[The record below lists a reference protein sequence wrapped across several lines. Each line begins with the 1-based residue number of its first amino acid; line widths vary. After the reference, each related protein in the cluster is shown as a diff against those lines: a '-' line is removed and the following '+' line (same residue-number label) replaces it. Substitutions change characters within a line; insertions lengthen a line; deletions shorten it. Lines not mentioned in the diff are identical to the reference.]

1 MSKLRTLH
9 EELDYSIQELK
20 KQLER
25 VDKRKFML
33 SEKLLLDAITEID
46 YLTVELRRQAFI

>member
-9 EELDYSIQELK
+9 EELDHSIQELK
-20 KQLER
+20 RQLER

-33 SEKLLLDAITEID
+33 SEKLLLDSITEID